1 MKKTYLA
8 VITSLFILGCDDSKD
23 DNYSYTINTQNAQ
36 GFAFGNLTQSNSQQ
50 SLSTED
56 NYLSNLQCKDLVK
69 MTGSEE
75 KLDVETVFEINQPY
89 FRCDVDQA
97 IAMSDQLILK
107 GYFPDLNLTHD
118 GRRIDCHIISL
129 PFGKADAQPLCL
141 DFIYNDELT
150 DYYAES
156 YGVLKT
162 DTKGE
167 SLYIP
172 RRDKFRKT
180 SSVSKE
186 RLLIWKDN
194 QFRSPYEREGTDMR
208 YSNPEAFA
216 YSGDFHAISHSRA
229 GYNSTIDLYVA
240 SKDSPDGQDWS
251 RVNSGLERDI
261 WNAASLQYKN
271 LLLTE
276 YSKDVSDDYPGT
288 NLLRVAQ
295 IVNLDTGDLV
305 PLQPVLRQGY
315 SFTPDMYEGDSKG
328 YFTGN
333 YSALISENEFDAV
346 TGVITFDPIRKTIAP
361 LVHDNNPTGEL
372 IPSYTGDKAALY
384 IYQKSDDLNEAHLS
398 YIDLRTDQYNSD
410 NLLESGAF
418 ADFDVING
426 VLRYS
431 NGIFVMGT
439 THSGQSL
446 RVYHNH
452 VTGETEL
459 HDVPPTE
466 IHAPIPLIRS
476 ENQ

>member
-1 MKKTYLA
+1 
-8 VITSLFILGCDDSKD
+8 
-23 DNYSYTINTQNAQ
+23 
-36 GFAFGNLTQSNSQQ
+36 
-50 SLSTED
+50 
-56 NYLSNLQCKDLVK
+56 

-129 PFGKADAQPLCL
+129 PFGETDAQPLCL
-141 DFIYNDELT
+141 DFIYNEELT
-150 DYYAES
+150 DYYAER

-167 SLYIP
+167 KLYIP
-172 RRDKFRKT
+172 RRDKFRKI

-186 RLLIWKDN
+186 RLLIWEN
-194 QFRSPYEREGTDMR
+194 QQFRSPYEREGTDMQ

-229 GYNSTIDLYVA
+229 GYNSQIDMYVA

-251 RVNSGLERDI
+251 RVNSGLERDAYT
-261 WNAASLQYKN
+261 AASLQYKN

-276 YSKDVSDDYPGT
+276 YSKDVSGEGIPST
-288 NLLRVAQ
+288 LLREVQ
-295 IVNLDTGDLV
+295 ILNLDTGELI
-305 PLQPVLRQGY
+305 PLQPTLRQGY
-315 SFTPDMYEGDSKG
+315 QFNDDIHEGHRFG
-328 YFTGN
+328 YFTGS
-333 YSALISENEFDAV
+333 YSAFNADGDFTAV
-346 TGVITFDPIRKTIAP
+346 TGVVTFDPVRKIVAP
-361 LVHDNNPTGEL
+361 LVQDNNPTGEL
-372 IPSYTGDKAALY
+372 IPSYSGTNAALY
-384 IYQKSDDLNEAHLS
+384 IYQKNDDLNEAHLS
-398 YIDLRTDQYNSD
+398 YIDLRTDLYHSD

-476 ENQ
+476 EEQ